1 MSKEM
6 KMIIDTDCGIDDAVT
21 IMSAIKRDIDVLGIT
36 TVAGNT
42 NINNVTE
49 NVLRILNFMGRN
61 DIPVFKGAYVPL
73 LNRNEPIKPA
83 KIHGDNGIGDVV
95 LPPSPKTYEEI
106 PAPYAIYKLAK
117 ENAPVILLALGP
129 LTNIAM
135 AFDLYPDLKNYVSQI
150 VAMGGAINTGNVTRF
165 AEFNFFFDPE
175 AAEVVLRLGIPIHLA
190 PWDPILATPITES
203 ELKETFK
210 GREGE
215 LVLKMEGSVMDFVE
229 KSRGVRAMFLAD
241 PTALATFLEPDIIKS
256 AFNSSLHMEL
266 NPGTLLRGTS
276 ILGEGEGT
284 NIVMEIDK
292 SRFLQFFKNILF

>member
-210 GREGE
+210 EERE
-215 LVLKMEGSVMDFVE
+215 
-229 KSRGVRAMFLAD
+229 
-241 PTALATFLEPDIIKS
+241 
-256 AFNSSLHMEL
+256 SL
-266 NPGTLLRGTS
+266 
-276 ILGEGEGT
+276 
-284 NIVMEIDK
+284 
-292 SRFLQFFKNILF
+292 F